1 MEGALRG
8 GVGGSDGL
16 DGGCRFRFGARCNVD
31 GGIGCVENRGNEFS
45 KASVCAGNNE
55 DLSLRLSVLRGSD
68 W

>member
-16 DGGCRFRFGARCNVD
+16 DGGCRFGFGARCNVD
-31 GGIGCVENRGNEFS
+31 GGISFVENRGNEFS
-45 KASVCAGNNE
+45 KARVCAGNNE
-55 DLSLRLSVLRGSD
+55 DLPFRLSVLRGSD